1 MNELTEDQKDKLHNI
16 IADTLGCDLK
26 DVLEEDMSI
35 TNLGADS
42 LDEVELIMKVEQEF
56 DIEIN
61 DDIAEGIVL
70 VSDYY
75 PVIANLL

>member
-1 MNELTEDQKDKLHNI
+1 MNELTEDQKDKLHNL
-16 IADTLGCDLK
+16 IADTLGCDL
-26 DVLEEDMSI
+26 EEGVSI
-35 TNLGADS
+35 NNLGADS
-42 LDEVELIMKVEQEF
+42 LDEVELIMIVEREF